1 MTNVLVTGADG
12 QLSDCLEDI
21 SHSYPDLKFVYKTI
35 DQLDITSPEQIKQ
48 SFAERD
54 YSYCVNCAA
63 YTAVDQAEANTEM
76 AFKVNAAGAAF
87 LSEQCKKSGTV
98 LIQISTD
105 FVFDGNQDQPYQESD
120 YPNPLGVYGSSKLQG
135 EIEVMDIM
143 DRYYIIRTS
152 WLYSEHGHNFM
163 KTMLRLAS
171 EMDTLSIV
179 NDQIGTPTYAGD
191 LAKAIIQIIKSNK
204 DQFGI
209 YHFSNYGETSWFE
222 FAKTIF
228 KTSGIKIT
236 VDPIVSE
243 EYKTAAQRP
252 AYSVLNTNKIKKTFP
267 EIEIKPWQDSL
278 VHALINVQMN
288 TNLQTAIKASI
299 EAGKAIMEVYNSEFA
314 IEYKDDKSPLTLAD
328 KNANDIINK
337 HLQDTPIPIIS
348 EENKQIDF
356 SNRKSWNTCWVVDPV
371 DGTKEFIKRNGEF
384 TVNIA
389 LVEEGKPHLGVIY
402 VPATKVLYYAN
413 TVDNTAFKVKLDDH
427 EADLSFIIKN
437 SSPLKPK
444 EKNQLTQ
451 VVGSRSHMNEE
462 TRQFIKELESK
473 GEQVEIV
480 SKGSSLKF
488 CLVAEGQ
495 ADVYPRFAPTME
507 WDTAAGQAIC
517 NAVGIEVINQETN
530 QPLQYNKE
538 NLLNPWFLVTKH

>member
-12 QLSDCLEDI
+12 QLSSCLEDI
-21 SHSYPDLKFVYKTI
+21 SLSYPDLKFVYKTI

-337 HLQDTPIPIIS
+337 HLQDTPIPVIS

-462 TRQFIKELESK
+462 TQQFIKELESK